1 MVKMKNKR
9 NIYIVVAVLGLCA
22 IVIASTVSHMQYERY
37 APRYSQEQI
46 SNLTQISAEEL
57 RAFLNTWIKYCEE
70 YEHCPQLPEL
80 SLDTT
85 DGQKQADADLS
96 QWLTKHGWDVNRF
109 LYIESRL
116 NVIIATIQ
124 RDKEILK
131 KQQLMEDGVQHADN
145 SEIAETLRQAVDLQ
159 KKKLNVE
166 KISPNERY
174 IVESQLD
181 ELVKLLKGEYN

>member
-1 MVKMKNKR
+1 MKNKR

-131 KQQLMEDGVQHADN
+131 KQQLMEEGVQHADN
-145 SEIAETLRQAVDLQ
+145 SEIAETLRQAVDMQ
-159 KKKLNVE
+159 KKKLNIE

>member
-9 NIYIVVAVLGLCA
+9 NIYIVVAILGLCA

-131 KQQLMEDGVQHADN
+131 KQQLMEEGVQHADN
-145 SEIAETLRQAVDLQ
+145 SEIAETLRQAVDMQ
-159 KKKLNVE
+159 KKKLNIE